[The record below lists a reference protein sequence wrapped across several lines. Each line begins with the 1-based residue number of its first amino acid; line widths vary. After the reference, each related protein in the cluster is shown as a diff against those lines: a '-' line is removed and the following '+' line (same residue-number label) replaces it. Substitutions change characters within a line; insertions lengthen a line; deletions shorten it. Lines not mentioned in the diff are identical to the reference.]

1 MFPLFSEE
9 EEGACR
15 LEPCHLQTSCA
26 QVHVRTLQRAGLTS
40 SCEHQGCVQFTV
52 CFVLT
57 ILQQSEV
64 CLLVVV
70 GGLINMDVTFRNH
83 KTNAAQRTQSSS
95 VTIITTLFSWSFR
108 RALFPLNQTLHTAL
122 FYLTH
127 PRSPTLVCLS
137 MGSVGQHNGLAMPQR
152 SFLTELTSYC
162 TWWPQ
167 FTVLQGL

>member
-1 MFPLFSEE
+1 MPPTNKLCASPCSHASKSWTDLF
-9 EEGACR
+9 
-15 LEPCHLQTSCA
+15 LWTP
-26 QVHVRTLQRAGLTS
+26 
-40 SCEHQGCVQFTV
+40 VQFTV

-167 FTVLQGL
+167 FTVLQGLWLPSNEIRP